1 MDIFH
6 FIEFAFT
13 VIVGWTLSAL
23 VLPRISL
30 VSFRRR
36 LFDSV
41 DERKLHTAHIPRL
54 GGIAFFPCITV
65 TVSLVIIGYNLRVG
79 YNILDM
85 DLTNSLL
92 SMLCCL
98 FILYLIG
105 MMDDLIGVRYRS
117 KFVGQILCGILL
129 PISGLYFDNL
139 HGLFGIYTLPY
150 YIGIPFTVFLI
161 VYILNAINLID
172 GIDGLASGLSIISFL
187 AFSCMFIRL
196 QWWMYS
202 FISLAAFSVLLTAAV
217 CLGGYVP
224 LQGQVSLT
232 IEKAMDI
239 AEEHSPSLRRSHMNL
254 ERYQQNLVAQRAS
267 LKSKFSLNLNPVDY
281 SKSRSF
287 DNRLSQWYTNERF
300 SATGTFQV
308 DQPILWTDGVLS
320 LINRFGWQDNNSNI
334 DGTKTSNKAF
344 SNDLYLQLSQP
355 IFTYNKRKMELQQ
368 IEYDYENANISYA
381 LQRLSTEKDITQ
393 QFYSVY
399 MAQSQLAITRE
410 ELTNA
415 QQSYEIIKNKVEAD
429 LAARDELFQA
439 EVNLASARS
448 SLEEQQVSLE
458 NSKDQLKQTLGM
470 DLNED
475 IMVFAEVQI
484 KPVEVNLEKAIQHG
498 LESRLE
504 LRQREIE
511 SKELAFDMIKT
522 KALNEF
528 KGDIALSFG
537 LIGDNRHLEKIY
549 NNPTQNPRVAISF
562 SVPIFDWGEKKA
574 RVKAQEVAQKINRLE
589 FHEDKVNIEL
599 NIRQTWR
606 SLENLLSQIKIAKQ
620 NVANAQ
626 RTYDLNL
633 TRYREGDIT
642 GMDMNQFQ
650 TQLSNKKIAYTQAL
664 INYKIELLNL
674 KILSLYD
681 FEHDVPIVPM
691 EDLVTKK

>member
-1 MDIFH
+1 MI
-6 FIEFAFT
+6 
-13 VIVGWTLSAL
+13 
-23 VLPRISL
+23 
-30 VSFRRR
+30 RR
-36 LFDSV
+36 
-41 DERKLHTAHIPRL
+41 E
-54 GGIAFFPCITV
+54 
-65 TVSLVIIGYNLRVG
+65 
-79 YNILDM
+79 
-85 DLTNSLL
+85 LL
-92 SMLCCL
+92 SM
-98 FILYLIG
+98 
-105 MMDDLIGVRYRS
+105 
-117 KFVGQILCGILL
+117 KK
-129 PISGLYFDNL
+129 
-139 HGLFGIYTLPY
+139 
-150 YIGIPFTVFLI
+150 
-161 VYILNAINLID
+161 
-172 GIDGLASGLSIISFL
+172 II
-187 AFSCMFIRL
+187 
-196 QWWMYS
+196 
-202 FISLAAFSVLLTAAV
+202 LTAAV

-681 FEHDVPIVPM
+681 FEHDVPIIPM

>member
-1 MDIFH
+1 MI
-6 FIEFAFT
+6 
-13 VIVGWTLSAL
+13 
-23 VLPRISL
+23 
-30 VSFRRR
+30 RR
-36 LFDSV
+36 
-41 DERKLHTAHIPRL
+41 E
-54 GGIAFFPCITV
+54 
-65 TVSLVIIGYNLRVG
+65 
-79 YNILDM
+79 
-85 DLTNSLL
+85 LL
-92 SMLCCL
+92 SM
-98 FILYLIG
+98 
-105 MMDDLIGVRYRS
+105 
-117 KFVGQILCGILL
+117 KK
-129 PISGLYFDNL
+129 
-139 HGLFGIYTLPY
+139 
-150 YIGIPFTVFLI
+150 
-161 VYILNAINLID
+161 
-172 GIDGLASGLSIISFL
+172 II
-187 AFSCMFIRL
+187 
-196 QWWMYS
+196 
-202 FISLAAFSVLLTAAV
+202 LTAAV
-217 CLGGYVP
+217 CLGGYVSS
-224 LQGQVSLT
+224 QGQVSLT

-511 SKELAFDMIKT
+511 SK
-522 KALNEF
+522 
-528 KGDIALSFG
+528 
-537 LIGDNRHLEKIY
+537 IY

-606 SLENLLSQIKIAKQ
+606 NLENLLSQIKIAKQ

>member
-1 MDIFH
+1 MQSDLLLLKRMLLTIVT
-6 FIEFAFT
+6 FT
-13 VIVGWTLSAL
+13 
-23 VLPRISL
+23 
-30 VSFRRR
+30 
-36 LFDSV
+36 
-41 DERKLHTAHIPRL
+41 
-54 GGIAFFPCITV
+54 GIA
-65 TVSLVIIGYNLRVG
+65 
-79 YNILDM
+79 
-85 DLTNSLL
+85 LTSQ
-92 SMLCCL
+92 
-98 FILYLIG
+98 
-105 MMDDLIGVRYRS
+105 
-117 KFVGQILCGILL
+117 GQI
-129 PISGLYFDNL
+129 P
-139 HGLFGIYTLPY
+139 
-150 YIGIPFTVFLI
+150 
-161 VYILNAINLID
+161 
-172 GIDGLASGLSIISFL
+172 
-187 AFSCMFIRL
+187 
-196 QWWMYS
+196 
-202 FISLAAFSVLLTAAV
+202 
-217 CLGGYVP
+217 
-224 LQGQVSLT
+224 LT
-232 IEKAMDI
+232 IDKAMEI
-239 AEEHSPSLRRSHMNL
+239 AQENSPSLRRSYMNL
-254 ERYQQNLVAQRAS
+254 ERYKQNLLAQKAS
-267 LKSKFSLNLNPVDY
+267 LKSRFSLNLNPVDY
-281 SKSRSF
+281 NKNRRF
-287 DNRLSQWYTNERF
+287 DNRLSQWYTNETF
-300 SATGTFQV
+300 NTSGTFQV
-308 DQPILWTDGVLS
+308 DQPILWTDGTIS
-320 LINRFGWQDNNSNI
+320 LINRFGWQDNSSI
-334 DGTKTSNKAF
+334 IEGDKTSNRAF
-344 SNDLYLQLSQP
+344 SNDLYLQLTQP
-355 IFTYNKRKMELQQ
+355 IFTYNKRKMELKQ

-381 LQRLSTEKDITQ
+381 LQQLNTEKSITD

>member
-1 MDIFH
+1 M
-6 FIEFAFT
+6 
-13 VIVGWTLSAL
+13 
-23 VLPRISL
+23 
-30 VSFRRR
+30 
-36 LFDSV
+36 
-41 DERKLHTAHIPRL
+41 KK
-54 GGIAFFPCITV
+54 
-65 TVSLVIIGYNLRVG
+65 II
-79 YNILDM
+79 
-85 DLTNSLL
+85 
-92 SMLCCL
+92 
-98 FILYLIG
+98 
-105 MMDDLIGVRYRS
+105 
-117 KFVGQILCGILL
+117 
-129 PISGLYFDNL
+129 
-139 HGLFGIYTLPY
+139 
-150 YIGIPFTVFLI
+150 
-161 VYILNAINLID
+161 
-172 GIDGLASGLSIISFL
+172 
-187 AFSCMFIRL
+187 
-196 QWWMYS
+196 
-202 FISLAAFSVLLTAAV
+202 LTAAV
-217 CLGGYVP
+217 CLGGYVSS
-224 LQGQVSLT
+224 QGQVSLT

-574 RVKAQEVAQKINRLE
+574 RVKAQEVAQKIGHEQKRLRCRQRR
-589 FHEDKVNIEL
+589 VVLLLSAVEL
-599 NIRQTWR
+599 IDGVEVHGRDARAGKERREIDRLPDGLHIRVDRVSIRTGIGEQVAVLVEQAVVHAPSVDADAVKLPNVRVFERQKAMLQLAIQIRQIPVEHAVHLDIVVFKPVQLAHR
-606 SLENLLSQIKIAKQ
+606 DLLAVELAENGAPVACTEIKRQ
-620 NVANAQ
+620 
-626 RTYDLNL
+626 
-633 TRYREGDIT
+633 
-642 GMDMNQFQ
+642 
-650 TQLSNKKIAYTQAL
+650 
-664 INYKIELLNL
+664 
-674 KILSLYD
+674 
-681 FEHDVPIVPM
+681 
-691 EDLVTKK
+691 